1 MPKLYTRVVFVGKV
15 SDRGQDRVAVAHR
28 HKIVHLVP
36 YVEIHLP
43 EHVHGPPLA
52 NTALLYTQTSAEH
65 SVFDIADC
73 SSSVS
78 R

>member
-15 SDRGQDRVAVAHR
+15 SDGGQDRVAVAHR

-43 EHVHGPPLA
+43 EHVHGPPPPGKYRP
-52 NTALLYTQTSAEH
+52 ALH
-65 SVFDIADC
+65 SDQ
-73 SSSVS
+73 